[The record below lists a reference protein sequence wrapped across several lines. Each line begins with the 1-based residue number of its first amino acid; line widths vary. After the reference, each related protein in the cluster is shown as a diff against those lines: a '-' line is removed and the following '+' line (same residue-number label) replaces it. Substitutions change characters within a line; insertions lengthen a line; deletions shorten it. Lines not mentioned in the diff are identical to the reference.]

1 MAFNI
6 VKYAGAAYLIY
17 LGISKLILSESL
29 VQQKENI
36 PLASLR
42 KTFTSAVLTNT
53 LNPKVAIFFLAFF
66 PQFLEPAYLH
76 SAKSFILLGTTYA
89 MIGFLWFIMLTVF
102 AGSFSPKLN
111 GNPVL
116 SKWLNRFSAMAF
128 ILMGV
133 KIAFTKK

>member
-1 MAFNI
+1 
-6 VKYAGAAYLIY
+6 
-17 LGISKLILSESL
+17 
-29 VQQKENI
+29 
-36 PLASLR
+36 
-42 KTFTSAVLTNT
+42 
-53 LNPKVAIFFLAFF
+53 
-66 PQFLEPAYLH
+66 
-76 SAKSFILLGTTYA
+76 
-89 MIGFLWFIMLTVF
+89 MIGLLWFIMLTVF